1 MAALRRSVLGMFGRR
16 RGRRVSNISS
26 QTESNISFKNESNSN
41 NGDINLKSSEEV
53 HCFNSRIRDPY
64 YWYYKEKTRFSQ
76 RRGALS

>member
-1 MAALRRSVLGMFGRR
+1 MSALRRNVFGIFGRR
-16 RGRRVSNISS
+16 RGRRVSNTSSQTDSNISS
-26 QTESNISFKNESNSN
+26 QTEFNSN